1 MRKKRQIA
9 SALYN
14 RRMSETIVVTVAK
27 DLEDLVPIFMK
38 NRVKELETLRSA
50 LAGGDFEQMRQ
61 LGHRM
66 KGVGNSY
73 GFEKVSQLGKHI
85 EDAAK
90 TGDRAALEAS
100 IADYADYLPRVTV
113 VYE

>member
-1 MRKKRQIA
+1 MPE
-9 SALYN
+9 Y
-14 RRMSETIVVTVAK
+14 VVTVAK
-27 DLEDLVPIFMK
+27 DLEDLIPVFFR
-38 NRVKELETLRSA
+38 NRQKEVEALRAA
-50 LAGGDFEQMRQ
+50 LTASDFEQLRQ

-73 GFEKVSQLGKHI
+73 GFAQVSTLGKQV

-90 TGDRAALEAS
+90 TADRVAIDAC
-100 IADYADYLPRVTV
+100 IAEYAEYLANVKV